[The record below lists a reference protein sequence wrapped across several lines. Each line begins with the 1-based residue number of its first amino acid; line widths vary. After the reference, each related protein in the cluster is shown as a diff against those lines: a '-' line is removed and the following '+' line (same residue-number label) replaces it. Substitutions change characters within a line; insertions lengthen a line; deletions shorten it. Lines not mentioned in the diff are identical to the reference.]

1 MRSSRWIGL
10 SMAVVV
16 LSWGLNYVVTK
27 IGVSHLA
34 PVNFVFWRFLATAV
48 LCVPWMVRSWPR
60 TWRDVG
66 GLVIMGLVGVSLY
79 QWLFTTALHLTLSAN
94 VAFLFTLSPL
104 LTLLWQRIR
113 GKDRPGSHVWWG
125 ALVSF
130 AGVGFLAGASVEGG
144 FAGDLVAFLA
154 AASWSAFALVTEHFK
169 VRVRGLAQ
177 TGWISLVGAIG
188 MVPFVHLGPVW
199 QMGFGTW
206 GPLLYTILFVTMLGL
221 SFWQGAVE
229 RVGAGRASL
238 ALYGIPLV
246 AAVAGWVF
254 LGEPLSLL
262 QGLGAMAIVV
272 GVALADGR
280 FRRRMPPAAPE
291 VA

>member
-1 MRSSRWIGL
+1 MRPSRWIGL

-48 LCVPWMVRSWPR
+48 LCVPWMIRSWPR
-60 TWRDVG
+60 TRRDVW
-66 GLVIMGLVGVSLY
+66 GLVVMGLVGVSLY

-104 LTLLWQRIR
+104 LTLLWQRTR
-113 GKDRPGSHVWWG
+113 RQGRVGPHVWWG

-130 AGVGFLAGASVEGG
+130 VGVGFLAGASVQGG
-144 FAGDLVAFLA
+144 FVGDMIAFLA
-154 AASWSAFALVTEHFK
+154 AASWSAFALVTEHLK
-169 VRVRGLAQ
+169 VGVRGLAQ

-188 MVPFVHLGPVW
+188 MGPFVRFQPVW

-206 GPLLYTILFVTMLGL
+206 GPLLYTVFFVTMLGL
-221 SFWQGAVE
+221 SFWQSAVE
-229 RVGAGRASL
+229 RAGAGRASL

-280 FRRRMPPAAPE
+280 FRRRMPPATPE